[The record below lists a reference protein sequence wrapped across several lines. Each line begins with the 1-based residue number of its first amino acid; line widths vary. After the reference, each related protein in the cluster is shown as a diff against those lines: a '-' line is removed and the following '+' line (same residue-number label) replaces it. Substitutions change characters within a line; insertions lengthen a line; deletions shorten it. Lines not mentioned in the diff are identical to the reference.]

1 MQKKNYLKSKKTVI
15 TQLMEEKKVSTLFEE
30 MKDDLSDYISNRLRL
45 FKLRTYSKT
54 SKSGATLL
62 YSIVAIL
69 LILFALNLILI
80 TLAIYLGQVL
90 NSMSLGFAI
99 VTLFTI
105 IIVAIII
112 MARKSIQRSLTNIIV
127 SILMDDD
134 DKE

>member
-1 MQKKNYLKSKKTVI
+1 
-15 TQLMEEKKVSTLFEE
+15 MEEKKVSTLFEE